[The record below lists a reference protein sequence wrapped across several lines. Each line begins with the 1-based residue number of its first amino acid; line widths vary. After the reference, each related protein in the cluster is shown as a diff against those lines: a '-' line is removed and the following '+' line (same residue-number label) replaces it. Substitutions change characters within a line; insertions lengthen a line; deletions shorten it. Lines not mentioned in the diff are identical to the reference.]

1 MEPGQLWKFRLWAL
15 GRSVF
20 RGKFSGMTI
29 LWKSVDIL
37 GTIMSVVGLIIFL
50 TAPQWG
56 ESNYDYTVKLDTP
69 QPITSGSTLIA
80 ANDRVYVFSE
90 KLCAVNVYRES
101 GEFLFCVR
109 GVRNQNG
116 KAHLFLSGT
125 DINII
130 SRRHVLFR
138 FDENG
143 NYRGKRDNVHPDA
156 QRMTFLVGQDK
167 DGDTLPAA
175 EIKGYTFAAD
185 KSTMAAEDAVY
196 SVRLNRVYRTTSS
209 GSAVFA
215 STPLYLYYIK
225 SPLLGW
231 LTLVLGMLFRKLAE
245 KFAKTQGSKQQFGTY

>member
-1 MEPGQLWKFRLWAL
+1 MEPGPLWKFRLWAL

-20 RGKFSGMTI
+20 GGKFSGMTI

-116 KAHLFLSGT
+116 QAHLFLSGT

-130 SRRHVLFR
+130 SRRHVLFC

-143 NYRGKRDNVHPDA
+143 NYRGKRD
-156 QRMTFLVGQDK
+156 G
-167 DGDTLPAA
+167 
-175 EIKGYTFAAD
+175 EITGYTFAAD

-196 SVRLNRVYRTTSS
+196 SVRLNRVYRTTSN

-231 LTLVLGMLFRKLAE
+231 LTLALGTLFRRLAE
-245 KFAKTQGSKQQFGTY
+245 KLAKTQGNKQQFGTY